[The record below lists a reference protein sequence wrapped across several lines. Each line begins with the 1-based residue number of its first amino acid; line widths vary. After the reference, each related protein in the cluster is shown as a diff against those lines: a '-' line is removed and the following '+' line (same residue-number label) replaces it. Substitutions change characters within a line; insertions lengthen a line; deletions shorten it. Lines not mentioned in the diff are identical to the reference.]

1 MGNSNFLYG
10 LSDEL
15 RLLADKL
22 GEWSEVSCPKCGHFG
37 RVRGV
42 EDVASLLQD
51 LATDLD
57 NRRPGRP
64 KKDEWARRDDP
75 KRKRTK
81 ELVREE
87 EERLR
92 RETGKTRVKTAAV
105 RNVARKQHI
114 SVDAVWKRI
123 L

>member
-22 GEWSEVSCPKCGHFG
+22 REWSGVCCPACGHFAG
-37 RVRGV
+37 VPGV
-42 EDVASLLQD
+42 EDVACSLED
-51 LATDLD
+51 LANDLD

-64 KKDEWARRDDP
+64 RKSRWDRFDDP
-75 KRKRTK
+75 KIIKTK
-81 ELVREE
+81 ELVRAE

-92 RETGKTRVKTAAV
+92 KETGKARVKTAAV
-105 RNVARKQHI
+105 RNVAKKQHI

>member
-22 GEWSEVSCPKCGHFG
+22 REWSGVHCPKCSHFG
-37 RVRGV
+37 RVPGV
-42 EDVASLLQD
+42 EDVASSLQD